1 MSSRIILFEPRSDR
15 GPAPRPARPPEPIW
29 ENIPQE
35 LKSRPRWVFWRYEF
49 VKGKWTKPPYQR
61 DGSKASST
69 DPATWATF
77 DDIRNAY
84 GTGDY
89 DGIGIVLNADGLLG
103 FDFDHVV
110 DIAGQITD
118 AQIAGYVH
126 ALDSYAEISPSG
138 AGLRVFVEGTLSA
151 QGRKRGNCE
160 CYGMA
165 RYLTVTGR
173 RLAASPVTI
182 NERQAAVNQVH
193 AALFPP
199 VAAARPTKAASP
211 TLDDIALL
219 ERAHAAANGSKFAA
233 LYDHGSID
241 GYASASEADLALVSM
256 LVFWTKD
263 AGQIDRLFRL
273 SGLMREKWD
282 RDDYRTDTINKAL
295 TSSSARYKGA
305 GIFRHKPADETRS
318 DEPHA
323 ETHADESRDEPKPA
337 PEYQP
342 PELFHAEGDI
352 FVAGHLFAEHSLNLR
367 WCAGWGWVL
376 YDETRWV
383 RDDASQIFVLVTE
396 TVSGFFLQASKTK
409 NEDAVAKWAK
419 FIAQYSKVERMRGAL
434 AVLVPRCAASVEDFD
449 SDPLLL
455 NTKNGTIDLRSGQTR
470 KHSRA
475 DMITKIVPINYDPA
489 AKAPRWEQ
497 FLKEIFDGDDKV
509 VTYVQRLI
517 GYSFTGSQREQL
529 ITILWGSGGNGKG
542 IFCKMLKKCAGDYD
556 GTANIEMLL
565 TQNHP
570 QHPTAMADLCGKR
583 FVIIDESP
591 ENGKL
596 NAEKVKML
604 TGDSTIHARLMRQD
618 FFDFEPTHHFFLL
631 TNYKPII
638 VDSGHGIWRR
648 IRLIPFLVKFEEPT
662 EENPKPEYLMDK
674 DLEGKLDAELPG
686 ILRWIVAGAAEW
698 ARDGLGEL
706 PEVIKTATAEYRNE
720 EDTLKLFTDDCC
732 QVGDNCRARSDS
744 LYTEYQ
750 KWAERKGEKYP
761 WTDKLFFRRLTDAG
775 YTASKESGKR
785 FRHGIQ
791 VKGLV

>member
-1 MSSRIILFEPRSDR
+1 VSSRVVLFEPRNGR
-15 GPAPRPARPPEPIW
+15 APRPTRPPEPIW
-29 ENIPQE
+29 DNVPQE
-35 LKSRPRWVFWRYEF
+35 LKSRPRWVFWRHEF

-69 DPATWATF
+69 DPATWASF
-77 DDIRNAY
+77 DDIRTAY
-84 GTGDY
+84 AAGDY
-89 DGIGIVLNADGLLG
+89 DGIGIVLNADGVLG

-126 ALDSYAEISPSG
+126 TLDSYAEISPSG

-160 CYGMA
+160 CYDRA

-173 RLAASPVTI
+173 RLANSPVAI

-199 VAAARPTKAASP
+199 AVAASPTKAASP
-211 TLDDIALL
+211 TLDDVALL
-219 ERAHAAANGSKFAA
+219 ERARAAANSPKFAA
-233 LYDHGSID
+233 LYDHGRND
-241 GYASASEADLALVSM
+241 GYPSASEADLALVSM
-256 LVFWTKD
+256 LAFWTKD
-263 AGQIDRLFRL
+263 AGQIDRLFRA

-282 RDDYRTDTINKAL
+282 RDGYRTDTINKAL
-295 TSSSARYKGA
+295 ASSGANYKGA
-305 GIFRHKPADETRS
+305 RVFRHKPADETRG
-318 DEPHA
+318 DESHA

-337 PEYQP
+337 PGYQP
-342 PELFHAEGDI
+342 PELFRAEGDI
-352 FVAGHLFAEHSLNLR
+352 FVAGHLFAEHSPNLK

-383 RDDASQIFVLVTE
+383 RDDANQIFVLVTE
-396 TVSGFFLQASKTK
+396 TVAGFLLQASKTTNK
-409 NEDAVAKWAK
+409 EEEVDKWNK
-419 FIAQYSKVERMRGAL
+419 FVAQYSKVERMRGAL

-455 NTKNGTIDLRSGQTR
+455 NAKNGTIDLRSGQTR

-475 DMITKIVPINYDPA
+475 DMITKIVPIDYDPA

-497 FLKEIFDGDDKV
+497 FLKQIFGGDDKV
-509 VTYVQRLI
+509 VAYVQRLI

-542 IFCKMLKKCAGDYD
+542 IFCKMLKECAGDYD

-596 NAEKVKML
+596 NAEKVKTL
-604 TGDSTIHARLMRQD
+604 TGNSTIHARLMRQD

-638 VDSGHGIWRR
+638 SDSGHGIWRR

-662 EENPKPEYLMDK
+662 EESPNPEHPMDK
-674 DLEGKLDAELPG
+674 DLEGKLDAELSG
-686 ILRWIVAGAAEW
+686 ILRWVVEGAAEW
-698 ARDGLGEL
+698 ARDGLGEIPL
-706 PEVIKTATAEYRNE
+706 TVKTATAEYRSE
-720 EDTLKLFTDDCC
+720 EDTLGLFIDECC
-732 QVGDNCRARSDS
+732 DVDKSYKELSAS
-744 LYTEYQ
+744 LYTEYE
-750 KWAERKGEKYP
+750 KWAERTGEKYS
-761 WTDKLFFRRLTDAG
+761 WTDKLLFRRLTDAG
-775 YTASKESGKR
+775 YTASKEGSKR
-785 FRHGIQ
+785 FRHEIQ